1 MLQLRMSV
9 CLSLSHMSFTT
20 ARPMKIYINHPQTIC
35 IHPVKLRLEIPSR
48 PVGVWK
54 KKLFSILVYSLIYTD
69 IFAFKFL

>member
-1 MLQLRMSV
+1 MSV

-20 ARPMKIYINHPQTIC
+20 ARPMKIYMNHPQTIC

-54 KKLFSILVYSLIYTD
+54 KTF
-69 IFAFKFL
+69 FQF